1 MERLEE
7 KRRCFKIMRVRNIV
21 AALFAL
27 ALFAVPCWAQEEKV
41 RIGVFQF
48 ESKTSGVTQQQA
60 NAVMDL
66 MTRALA
72 SSKSIS
78 VIERDQLDKVGK
90 EIRLGQSGLV
100 DAGTA
105 AELGRIAGVQ
115 YILLGAVTGLDKKA
129 SGGAIPLFGSI
140 GIASGSEE
148 AQATIDVRIVD
159 TSTAEIK
166 LALSETGYSSNET
179 SGLYMGGA
187 VLAEG
192 TFDGLE
198 SRAISDSVTR
208 LAARIRGTLGG
219 ESSHVLSVSDK
230 EATIDIG
237 SSMGAKEGALYL
249 VYADG
254 KTILGMNGETIGQER
269 LALAVLK
276 VREVAPAYSH
286 CTFVKGGKAALVRR
300 GDKVE
305 PISNRMIKSLK
316 YASSRPSASSGTFDH
331 IFGNAP
337 QDGSA
342 PAAEPAPTDE
352 TPASNTPEQP
362 KPADEPAKGDQKAT
376 DQPTK
381 AEPKA
386 IPGFDPNQSTD
397 SKVIETYALSGGDK
411 NLLGI
416 MQRNAYNKF
425 KNGKYKDA
433 YAEFSRAADAHPT
446 VNYLSAYWAGV
457 SAHKLK
463 KEAEALKWIEKALAI
478 NPDYQPARDFKANTL
493 QK

>member
-1 MERLEE
+1 
-7 KRRCFKIMRVRNIV
+7 MRIRVWLASLAV
-21 AALFAL
+21 L
-27 ALFAVPCWAQEEKV
+27 ALLALPAWAQEGRV

-48 ESKTSGVTQQQA
+48 ESKASGVSQQQA

-78 VIERDQLDKVGK
+78 VIEREQLDKVGR

-100 DAGTA
+100 DTSTA
-105 AELGRIAGVQ
+105 AELGRVAGVQ
-115 YILLGAVTGLDKKA
+115 YILLGAVTELSKKA
-129 SGGAIPLFGSI
+129 SGGAIPLFGEI
-140 GIASGSEE
+140 GIATGSEE
-148 AQATIDVRIVD
+148 ARATIDVRLVD
-159 TSTAEIK
+159 TSTAEVK
-166 LALSETGYSSNET
+166 LALSETGFSSNEM
-179 SGLYMGGA
+179 SGLYLGGA

-198 SRAISDSVTR
+198 SRAIGDSVTR
-208 LAARIRGTLGG
+208 LAARIRSIVGG
-219 ESSHVLSVSDK
+219 ESSYVVAVRDK

-254 KTILGMNGETIGQER
+254 KSILGMNGEVIGRER
-269 LALAVLK
+269 LALAALK
-276 VREVAPAYSH
+276 VREAAPAYSN
-286 CTFVKGGKAALVRR
+286 CVFVKGSRTALVRR

-305 PISNRMIKSLK
+305 PISAKTLKSVK
-316 YASSRPSASSGTFDH
+316 YADSRPSASSGTFEQ
-331 IFGNAP
+331 IFGEGGQGGA
-337 QDGSA
+337 
-342 PAAEPAPTDE
+342 APTAEGPLPD
-352 TPASNTPEQP
+352 P
-362 KPADEPAKGDQKAT
+362 
-376 DQPTK
+376 K

-386 IPGFDPNQSTD
+386 SEPAAEKPASDPAPATAPATAEAQKIPGFDPNGSTD
-397 SKVIETYALSGGDK
+397 AKVIQTYALSAGDK

-425 KNGKYKDA
+425 RNGRYKDA
-433 YAEFSRAADAHPT
+433 YQEFSKAADAYGT

-463 KEAEALKWIEKALAI
+463 KKDDALRWIEKALAI
-478 NPDYQPARDFKANTL
+478 NPDYKPAQQFKAKTL
-493 QK
+493 KK

>member
-1 MERLEE
+1 
-7 KRRCFKIMRVRNIV
+7 MRVRKSV
-21 AALFAL
+21 VLASLFAL
-27 ALFAVPCWAQEEKV
+27 ALFALPSWAGEEKV

-48 ESKTSGVTQQQA
+48 ESKTSGVSQQQA
-60 NAVMDL
+60 NAVMDM

-78 VIERDQLDKVGK
+78 VIERAQLDKVGK

-100 DAGTA
+100 DASTA
-105 AELGRIAGVQ
+105 AELGRVAGVQ
-115 YILLGAVTGLDKKA
+115 YILLGAVTELNKKA
-129 SGGAIPLFGSI
+129 SGGAIPLFGNI
-140 GIASGSEE
+140 GIATSSEE
-148 AQATIDVRIVD
+148 AQATIDVRLVD
-159 TSTAEIK
+159 TSTAEVK

-179 SGLYMGGA
+179 SGLYLGGA

-208 LAARIRGTLGG
+208 LAARIRGAIGG
-219 ESSHVLSVSDK
+219 ESSHVVAVADK

-254 KTILGMNGETIGQER
+254 KTIRGMSGEEIGRER
-269 LALAVLK
+269 LAFAVLK
-276 VREVAPAYSH
+276 VREATPTYSN

-305 PISNRMIKSLK
+305 PISSRMIKSLK
-316 YASSRPSASSGTFDH
+316 FASSRPAASSGTFEQ

-337 QDGSA
+337 KDGTAPQAA
-342 PAAEPAPTDE
+342 PAADVTAANPE
-352 TPASNTPEQP
+352 TPPSAPIVEQP
-362 KPADEPAKGDQKAT
+362 KPATGEAKV
-376 DQPTK
+376 
-381 AEPKA
+381 

-397 SKVIETYALSGGDK
+397 AKVIEPLALSVGDR

-425 KNGKYKDA
+425 KNGRYKDA
-433 YAEFSRAADAHPT
+433 YAEFCRAADAHSS

-457 SAHKLK
+457 TAHKLK
-463 KEAEALKWIEKALAI
+463 KADEALQWIDKALTI
-478 NPDYQPARDFKANTL
+478 NPDYKPAQDFKSKTL
-493 QK
+493 KK

>member
-1 MERLEE
+1 
-7 KRRCFKIMRVRNIV
+7 MRVRKSV
-21 AALFAL
+21 VTALFAL
-27 ALFAVPCWAQEEKV
+27 VLFAVPCRAQEEKV
-41 RIGVFQF
+41 RIGVLQF

-72 SSKSIS
+72 SSRSIS
-78 VIERDQLDKVGK
+78 VIERDQLDKVGQ

-100 DAGTA
+100 DASTA
-105 AELGRIAGVQ
+105 AELGRVAGVQ
-115 YILLGAVTGLDKKA
+115 YILLGAVTELNKKA

-140 GIASGSEE
+140 GIATGSEE

-159 TSTAEIK
+159 TSTAEVR

-179 SGLYMGGA
+179 SGLYVGGA

-219 ESSHVLSVSDK
+219 ETSHVLSVADK

-254 KTILGMNGETIGQER
+254 KAIQGMGREVIGYEK
-269 LALAVLK
+269 LVFAVLK

-286 CTFVKGGKAALVRR
+286 CTFVKGGKASLVRR

-316 YASSRPSASSGTFDH
+316 YASSRPAASSGTFDQ

-337 QDGSA
+337 QDGAA
-342 PAAEPAPTDE
+342 PADEPAPTGEGE
-352 TPASNTPEQP
+352 TPAPTAPEQP
-362 KPADEPAKGDQKAT
+362 KPADEPAKG
-376 DQPTK
+376 
-381 AEPKA
+381 EPRA

-397 SKVIETYALSGGDK
+397 SKVIETYALPGGDK

-433 YAEFSRAADAHPT
+433 YAEFCRAADAHPT

-463 KEAEALKWIEKALAI
+463 KADEALEWIDKALAI
-478 NPDYQPARDFKANTL
+478 NPDYTPAQDFKAKTL
-493 QK
+493 KK

>member
-1 MERLEE
+1 
-7 KRRCFKIMRVRNIV
+7 MRVRKSV
-21 AALFAL
+21 VLASLFAL
-27 ALFAVPCWAQEEKV
+27 ALFALPSWAGEEKV

-48 ESKTSGVTQQQA
+48 ESKTSGVSQQQA
-60 NAVMDL
+60 NAVMDM

-78 VIERDQLDKVGK
+78 VIERAQLDKVGK
-90 EIRLGQSGLV
+90 EIKLGQSGLV
-100 DAGTA
+100 DASTA
-105 AELGRIAGVQ
+105 AEVGRVAGVQ
-115 YILLGAVTGLDKKA
+115 YILLGAVTELNKKA
-129 SGGAIPLFGSI
+129 SGGAIPLFGNI
-140 GIASGSEE
+140 GIATSSEE
-148 AQATIDVRIVD
+148 AQATIDVRLVD
-159 TSTAEIK
+159 TSTAEVK

-179 SGLYMGGA
+179 SGLYLGGA

-208 LAARIRGTLGG
+208 LAARIRGAIGG
-219 ESSHVLSVSDK
+219 ESSHVVAVADK

-254 KTILGMNGETIGQER
+254 KTIRGMSGEEIGRER
-269 LALAVLK
+269 LAFAVLK
-276 VREVAPAYSH
+276 VREATPTYSN

-305 PISNRMIKSLK
+305 PISSRMIKSLK
-316 YASSRPSASSGTFDH
+316 FASSRPAASSGTFEQ

-337 QDGSA
+337 KDGTAPQAA
-342 PAAEPAPTDE
+342 PAADVTAANPE
-352 TPASNTPEQP
+352 TPPSAPIVEQP
-362 KPADEPAKGDQKAT
+362 KPATGEAKV
-376 DQPTK
+376 
-381 AEPKA
+381 

-397 SKVIETYALSGGDK
+397 AKVIEPLALSVGDR

-425 KNGKYKDA
+425 KNGRYKDA
-433 YAEFSRAADAHPT
+433 YAEFCRAADAHSS

-457 SAHKLK
+457 TAHKLK
-463 KEAEALKWIEKALAI
+463 KADEALQWIDKALTI
-478 NPDYQPARDFKANTL
+478 NPDYKPAQDFKSKTL
-493 QK
+493 KK

>member
-1 MERLEE
+1 
-7 KRRCFKIMRVRNIV
+7 MRVRKSIV

-27 ALFAVPCWAQEEKV
+27 ALFAVPCRAQEEKV
-41 RIGVFQF
+41 RIGVLQF

-78 VIERDQLDKVGK
+78 VIERDQLDKVGQ

-100 DAGTA
+100 DASTA
-105 AELGRIAGVQ
+105 AELGRVAGVQ
-115 YILLGAVTGLDKKA
+115 YILLGAVTELNKKA

-140 GIASGSEE
+140 GIATGSEE

-159 TSTAEIK
+159 TSTAEVR

-208 LAARIRGTLGG
+208 LAARIRGTLAG
-219 ESSHVLSVSDK
+219 ESSHVLSVADK

-237 SSMGAKEGALYL
+237 SSMGAKEGSLYL

-254 KTILGMNGETIGQER
+254 KAIQGMGREVIGYEK
-269 LALAVLK
+269 LVFAVLK

-286 CTFVKGGKAALVRR
+286 CTFVKGGKATLVRR

-316 YASSRPSASSGTFDH
+316 YASSRPSASSGTFDQ

-337 QDGSA
+337 QDGTA
-342 PAAEPAPTDE
+342 PAGEPAPTDE
-352 TPASNTPEQP
+352 TPAPTTPEQP
-362 KPADEPAKGDQKAT
+362 KPADEPAKG
-376 DQPTK
+376 
-381 AEPKA
+381 EPRA

-433 YAEFSRAADAHPT
+433 YAEFCRAADAHPT

-463 KEAEALKWIEKALAI
+463 KADEALEWIDKALAI
-478 NPDYQPARDFKANTL
+478 NPDYTPAQDFKAKTL
-493 QK
+493 KK

>member
-1 MERLEE
+1 MRMR
-7 KRRCFKIMRVRNIV
+7 KRVLS
-21 AALFAL
+21 ALWLVL
-27 ALFAVPCWAQEEKV
+27 ALLALPSWGQEGKV
-41 RIGVFQF
+41 RVGVLQF
-48 ESKTSGVTQQQA
+48 ESKTSGVSQQQA

-78 VIERDQLDKVGK
+78 VIERAQLDKVGK

-100 DAGTA
+100 DASTA
-105 AELGRIAGVQ
+105 AEVGRIAGVQ
-115 YILLGAVTGLDKKA
+115 YILLGAVTELNKKA
-129 SGGAIPLFGSI
+129 SGGAIPLFGNI
-140 GIASGSEE
+140 GIATGSEE
-148 AQATIDVRIVD
+148 AQATIDVRLVD
-159 TSTAEIK
+159 TSTAEVK

-179 SGLYMGGA
+179 SGLYLGGA

-198 SRAISDSVTR
+198 SRAIADSVTR

-219 ESSHVLSVSDK
+219 ESSHVVAVTDK

-254 KTILGMNGETIGQER
+254 KTIRGMNGEEIGRER
-269 LALAVLK
+269 LAFAVLK
-276 VREVAPAYSH
+276 VREAAPTYSN

-305 PISNRMIKSLK
+305 PISSRMIKSLK
-316 YASSRPSASSGTFDH
+316 YASSRPAASSGTFEQ

-337 QDGSA
+337 KDGAEPEAA
-342 PAAEPAPTDE
+342 PAASDTPNAE
-352 TPASNTPEQP
+352 TPSPATAAEQP
-362 KPADEPAKGDQKAT
+362 KPAAGEA
-376 DQPTK
+376 
-381 AEPKA
+381 KA
-386 IPGFDPNQSTD
+386 IPGLDPNQSTD
-397 SKVIETYALSGGDK
+397 AKVIETYAMAPGDR

-425 KNGKYKDA
+425 RSGRYKEA
-433 YAEFSRAADAHPT
+433 YAEFSRAADSHPS

-457 SAHKLK
+457 TAHKLK
-463 KEAEALKWIEKALAI
+463 KSEDALQWIDKALAI
-478 NPDYQPARDFKANTL
+478 KPDYKPAQEFKSKTL
-493 QK
+493 KK

>member
-1 MERLEE
+1 
-7 KRRCFKIMRVRNIV
+7 MRVRKSV
-21 AALFAL
+21 VLASLFAL
-27 ALFAVPCWAQEEKV
+27 ALFALPSWAGEEKV

-48 ESKTSGVTQQQA
+48 ESKTSGVSQQQA
-60 NAVMDL
+60 NAVMDM

-78 VIERDQLDKVGK
+78 VIERAQLDKVGK
-90 EIRLGQSGLV
+90 EIKLGQSGLV
-100 DAGTA
+100 DASTA
-105 AELGRIAGVQ
+105 AEVGRVAGVQ
-115 YILLGAVTGLDKKA
+115 YILLGAVTELNKKA
-129 SGGAIPLFGSI
+129 SGGAIPLFGNI
-140 GIASGSEE
+140 GIATGSEE

-159 TSTAEIK
+159 TSTAEVK
-166 LALSETGYSSNET
+166 LALSETGYSSNEV
-179 SGLYMGGA
+179 SGLYLGGA

-198 SRAISDSVTR
+198 SRAIADSVTR

-219 ESSHVLSVSDK
+219 ESSHVVAVADK

-254 KTILGMNGETIGQER
+254 KTIRGMSGEEIGRER
-269 LALAVLK
+269 LAFAVLK
-276 VREVAPAYSH
+276 VREATPTYSN

-305 PISNRMIKSLK
+305 PISSRMIKSLK
-316 YASSRPSASSGTFDH
+316 FAGSRPAASSGTFEQ

-337 QDGSA
+337 KDGEA
-342 PAAEPAPTDE
+342 PQAPPAASD
-352 TPASNTPEQP
+352 TPAAKPEAPSPATVAEQP
-362 KPADEPAKGDQKAT
+362 KPESKPATGEAKV
-376 DQPTK
+376 
-381 AEPKA
+381 

-397 SKVIETYALSGGDK
+397 AKVIETLALSVGDR

-425 KNGKYKDA
+425 KNGRYKDA
-433 YAEFSRAADAHPT
+433 YAEFCRAADAHPS

-457 SAHKLK
+457 TAHKLK
-463 KEAEALKWIEKALAI
+463 KADEALQWIDKALAI
-478 NPDYQPARDFKANTL
+478 NPDYKPAQDFKSKTL
-493 QK
+493 KK

>member
-1 MERLEE
+1 
-7 KRRCFKIMRVRNIV
+7 MRVRKSV
-21 AALFAL
+21 VLASLFAL
-27 ALFAVPCWAQEEKV
+27 ALFALPSWAGEERV

-48 ESKTSGVTQQQA
+48 ESKTSGVSQQQA
-60 NAVMDL
+60 NAVMDM

-78 VIERDQLDKVGK
+78 VIERAQLDKVGK
-90 EIRLGQSGLV
+90 EIKLGQSGLV
-100 DAGTA
+100 DASTA
-105 AELGRIAGVQ
+105 AEVGRVAGVQ
-115 YILLGAVTGLDKKA
+115 YILLGAVTELNKKA
-129 SGGAIPLFGSI
+129 SGGAIPLFGNI
-140 GIASGSEE
+140 GIATGSEE

-159 TSTAEIK
+159 TSTAEIR
-166 LALSETGYSSNET
+166 LAFSETGYSSNEV
-179 SGLYMGGA
+179 SGLYLGGA

-198 SRAISDSVTR
+198 SRAIADSVTR

-219 ESSHVLSVSDK
+219 ESSHVVAVADK

-254 KTILGMNGETIGQER
+254 KTIRGMSGEEIGRER
-269 LALAVLK
+269 LAFAVLK
-276 VREVAPAYSH
+276 VREATPTYSN

-305 PISNRMIKSLK
+305 PISSRMIKSLK
-316 YASSRPSASSGTFDH
+316 FAGSRPAASSGTFEQ

-337 QDGSA
+337 KDGEAPQAAPAGDVTAANPETPPSA
-342 PAAEPAPTDE
+342 PIA
-352 TPASNTPEQP
+352 EQP
-362 KPADEPAKGDQKAT
+362 KPDTKPATGEAKV
-376 DQPTK
+376 
-381 AEPKA
+381 

-397 SKVIETYALSGGDK
+397 AKVIETLALSVGDR

-425 KNGKYKDA
+425 KNGRYKDA
-433 YAEFSRAADAHPT
+433 YAEFCRAADAHSS

-457 SAHKLK
+457 TAHKLK
-463 KEAEALKWIEKALAI
+463 KADEALQWIDKALAI
-478 NPDYQPARDFKANTL
+478 NPDYKPAQDFKSKTL
-493 QK
+493 KK

>member
-1 MERLEE
+1 
-7 KRRCFKIMRVRNIV
+7 MRVRKSV
-21 AALFAL
+21 VLASLFAL
-27 ALFAVPCWAQEEKV
+27 ALFALPSWAGEEKV

-48 ESKTSGVTQQQA
+48 ESKTSGVSQQQA
-60 NAVMDL
+60 NAVMDM

-78 VIERDQLDKVGK
+78 VIERAQLDKVGK
-90 EIRLGQSGLV
+90 EIKLGQSGLV
-100 DAGTA
+100 DASTA
-105 AELGRIAGVQ
+105 AEVGRVAGVQ
-115 YILLGAVTGLDKKA
+115 YILLGAVTELNKKA
-129 SGGAIPLFGSI
+129 SGGAIPLFGNI
-140 GIASGSEE
+140 GIATSSEE
-148 AQATIDVRIVD
+148 AQATIDVRLVD
-159 TSTAEIK
+159 TSTAEVK

-179 SGLYMGGA
+179 SGLYLGGA

-208 LAARIRGTLGG
+208 LAARIRGAIGG
-219 ESSHVLSVSDK
+219 ESSHVVAVADK

-254 KTILGMNGETIGQER
+254 KTIRGMSGEEIGRER
-269 LALAVLK
+269 LAFAVLK
-276 VREVAPAYSH
+276 VREATPTYSN

-305 PISNRMIKSLK
+305 PISSRMIKSLK
-316 YASSRPSASSGTFDH
+316 FASSRPAASSGTFEQ

-337 QDGSA
+337 KDGTAPQAA
-342 PAAEPAPTDE
+342 PAADVTAANPE
-352 TPASNTPEQP
+352 TPPSAPIVEQP
-362 KPADEPAKGDQKAT
+362 KPDTKPATGEAKV
-376 DQPTK
+376 
-381 AEPKA
+381 

-397 SKVIETYALSGGDK
+397 AKVIETLALSVGDR
-411 NLLGI
+411 NLVGI

-425 KNGKYKDA
+425 KNGRYKDA
-433 YAEFSRAADAHPT
+433 YAEFCRAADAHPS

-457 SAHKLK
+457 TAHKLK
-463 KEAEALKWIEKALAI
+463 KADEALQWIDKALAI
-478 NPDYQPARDFKANTL
+478 NPDYKPAQDFKSKTL
-493 QK
+493 KK

>member
-1 MERLEE
+1 
-7 KRRCFKIMRVRNIV
+7 MRVRKSV
-21 AALFAL
+21 VLASLFAL
-27 ALFAVPCWAQEEKV
+27 ALFALPSWAGEEKV

-48 ESKTSGVTQQQA
+48 ESKTSGVSQQQA
-60 NAVMDL
+60 NAVMDM

-78 VIERDQLDKVGK
+78 VIERAQLDKVGK

-100 DAGTA
+100 DASTA
-105 AELGRIAGVQ
+105 AEVGRIAGVQ
-115 YILLGAVTGLDKKA
+115 YILLGAVTELNKKA
-129 SGGAIPLFGSI
+129 SGGAIPLFGNI
-140 GIASGSEE
+140 GIATGSEE

-159 TSTAEIK
+159 TSTAEVK
-166 LALSETGYSSNET
+166 LALSETGYSSNEV
-179 SGLYMGGA
+179 SGLYLGGA

-198 SRAISDSVTR
+198 SRAIADSVTR

-219 ESSHVLSVSDK
+219 ESSHVVAVADK

-254 KTILGMNGETIGQER
+254 KTIRGMSGEEIGRER
-269 LALAVLK
+269 LAFAVLK
-276 VREVAPAYSH
+276 VREATPTYSN

-305 PISNRMIKSLK
+305 PISSRMIKSLK
-316 YASSRPSASSGTFDH
+316 FASSRPAASSGTFEQ

-337 QDGSA
+337 KDGEAPQAA
-342 PAAEPAPTDE
+342 PAADVTAATPE
-352 TPASNTPEQP
+352 TPPSAPITEQP
-362 KPADEPAKGDQKAT
+362 KPATGEAKV
-376 DQPTK
+376 
-381 AEPKA
+381 

-397 SKVIETYALSGGDK
+397 AKVIETYAISGGDK

-425 KNGKYKDA
+425 KNGRYKDA
-433 YAEFSRAADAHPT
+433 YVDFCKAADAHPS

-457 SAHKLK
+457 TAHKLRK
-463 KEAEALKWIEKALAI
+463 TDEALQWIDKALAI
-478 NPDYQPARDFKANTL
+478 NPDYKPAQDFKSKTL
-493 QK
+493 KK

>member
-1 MERLEE
+1 MECPNKKAEVLL
-7 KRRCFKIMRVRNIV
+7 IMRVRKSV
-21 AALFAL
+21 VLAWLFAL
-27 ALFAVPCWAQEEKV
+27 TLFVLPSWAGEEKV

-48 ESKTSGVTQQQA
+48 ESKASGVSQQQA

-72 SSKSIS
+72 SSRSIA
-78 VIERDQLDKVGK
+78 VIEREQLDKVGK

-100 DAGTA
+100 DASTA
-105 AELGRIAGVQ
+105 AEVGRVAGVQ
-115 YILLGAVTGLDKKA
+115 YILLGAVTELSKKA
-129 SGGAIPLFGSI
+129 SGGAIPLFGHI
-140 GIASGSEE
+140 GIATGSEE

-159 TSTAEIK
+159 TSTAEIR
-166 LALSETGYSSNET
+166 LAFSETGYSSNEV
-179 SGLYMGGA
+179 SGLYLGGA

-198 SRAISDSVTR
+198 GRAISDSVTR

-219 ESSHVLSVSDK
+219 ESSHVVAVADK
-230 EATIDIG
+230 EVTIDIG

-276 VREVAPAYSH
+276 VREATSTYSN
-286 CTFVKGGKAALVRR
+286 CTFVKGGKASLVRR

-305 PISNRMIKSLK
+305 PISSRMIKSLK
-316 YASSRPSASSGTFDH
+316 FASSRPAASSGTFEQ
-331 IFGNAP
+331 IFGDAP
-337 QDGSA
+337 KGG
-342 PAAEPAPTDE
+342 AEPQAAPTASDTPNANTE
-352 TPASNTPEQP
+352 TPSPATVTEQP
-362 KPADEPAKGDQKAT
+362 KPDEKPAAGEAKV
-376 DQPTK
+376 
-381 AEPKA
+381 
-386 IPGFDPNQSTD
+386 IPGLDPNQSTD
-397 SKVIETYALSGGDK
+397 AKVIETYAISGGDK

-425 KNGKYKDA
+425 NNGKYKDA
-433 YAEFSRAADAHPT
+433 YAEFSKAADAHPS

-463 KEAEALKWIEKALAI
+463 KTDEALQWIDKALAI
-478 NPDYQPARDFKANTL
+478 NPDYKPAQDFKSKTL
-493 QK
+493 KK

>member
-1 MERLEE
+1 
-7 KRRCFKIMRVRNIV
+7 
-21 AALFAL
+21 
-27 ALFAVPCWAQEEKV
+27 
-41 RIGVFQF
+41 
-48 ESKTSGVTQQQA
+48 
-60 NAVMDL
+60 MDL

-115 YILLGAVTGLDKKA
+115 YILLGAVTELNKKA

-140 GIASGSEE
+140 GIATGSEE

-159 TSTAEIK
+159 TSTAEVR

-208 LAARIRGTLGG
+208 LAARIRGTLAG
-219 ESSHVLSVSDK
+219 ESSHVLSVADK

-254 KTILGMNGETIGQER
+254 KTIRGMSGEEIGRER
-269 LALAVLK
+269 LAFAVLK
-276 VREVAPAYSH
+276 VREATPTYSN

-305 PISNRMIKSLK
+305 PISSRMIKSLK
-316 YASSRPSASSGTFDH
+316 FAGSRPAASSGTFL
-331 IFGNAP
+331 P
-337 QDGSA
+337 
-342 PAAEPAPTDE
+342 
-352 TPASNTPEQP
+352 
-362 KPADEPAKGDQKAT
+362 
-376 DQPTK
+376 
-381 AEPKA
+381 
-386 IPGFDPNQSTD
+386 
-397 SKVIETYALSGGDK
+397 
-411 NLLGI
+411 
-416 MQRNAYNKF
+416 
-425 KNGKYKDA
+425 
-433 YAEFSRAADAHPT
+433 
-446 VNYLSAYWAGV
+446 
-457 SAHKLK
+457 
-463 KEAEALKWIEKALAI
+463 EKAGL
-478 NPDYQPARDFKANTL
+478 L
-493 QK
+493 

>member
-1 MERLEE
+1 
-7 KRRCFKIMRVRNIV
+7 MRVRKSV
-21 AALFAL
+21 VLASLFAL
-27 ALFAVPCWAQEEKV
+27 ALFALPSWAGEERV

-48 ESKTSGVTQQQA
+48 ESKTSGVSQQQA
-60 NAVMDL
+60 NAVMDM

-78 VIERDQLDKVGK
+78 VIERAQLDKVGK

-100 DAGTA
+100 DASTA
-105 AELGRIAGVQ
+105 AEVGRIAGVQ
-115 YILLGAVTGLDKKA
+115 YILLGAVTELNKKA
-129 SGGAIPLFGSI
+129 SGGAIPLFGNI
-140 GIASGSEE
+140 GIATSSEE
-148 AQATIDVRIVD
+148 AQATIDVRLVD
-159 TSTAEIK
+159 TSTAEVK

-179 SGLYMGGA
+179 SGLYLGGA

-208 LAARIRGTLGG
+208 LAARIRGSLGG
-219 ESSHVLSVSDK
+219 ESSHVVAVADK

-254 KTILGMNGETIGQER
+254 KTIRGMSGEEIGRER
-269 LALAVLK
+269 LAFAVLK
-276 VREVAPAYSH
+276 VREATPTYSN

-305 PISNRMIKSLK
+305 PISSRMIKSLK
-316 YASSRPSASSGTFDH
+316 FAGSRPAASSGTFEQ

-337 QDGSA
+337 KDGEA
-342 PAAEPAPTDE
+342 PQAPPAASDTPSAE
-352 TPASNTPEQP
+352 TPSPATLTEQP
-362 KPADEPAKGDQKAT
+362 KPAAGEAKAV
-376 DQPTK
+376 
-381 AEPKA
+381 
-386 IPGFDPNQSTD
+386 PGVDPNQSTD
-397 SKVIETYALSGGDK
+397 SKVIETYAMAPGDR

-425 KNGKYKDA
+425 KNGRYKEA
-433 YAEFSRAADAHPT
+433 YAEFSRAADSHPS

-463 KEAEALKWIEKALAI
+463 KTDEALQWIDKALAI
-478 NPDYQPARDFKANTL
+478 NPDYKPAQDFKSKTL
-493 QK
+493 KK

>member
-1 MERLEE
+1 
-7 KRRCFKIMRVRNIV
+7 MRVRKSV
-21 AALFAL
+21 VLASLFAL
-27 ALFAVPCWAQEEKV
+27 ALFALPSWAGEERV

-48 ESKTSGVTQQQA
+48 ESKTSGVSQQQA
-60 NAVMDL
+60 NAVMDM

-100 DAGTA
+100 DASTA
-105 AELGRIAGVQ
+105 AELGRVAGVQ
-115 YILLGAVTGLDKKA
+115 YILLGAVTELNKKA

-140 GIASGSEE
+140 GIATGSEE
-148 AQATIDVRIVD
+148 AQATIDVRLVD
-159 TSTAEIK
+159 TSTAEVK
-166 LALSETGYSSNET
+166 LALSETGYSSNEV
-179 SGLYMGGA
+179 SGLYLGGA

-198 SRAISDSVTR
+198 SRAIADSVTR

-219 ESSHVLSVSDK
+219 ESSHVVAVADK

-254 KTILGMNGETIGQER
+254 KAILGMNGETIGRER

-276 VREVAPAYSH
+276 VREIAPTYSN
-286 CTFVKGGKAALVRR
+286 CTFVKGSKAALVRR

-316 YASSRPSASSGTFDH
+316 YASSRPAASSGTFEQ

-337 QDGSA
+337 KDGETPQAA
-342 PAAEPAPTDE
+342 PAASD
-352 TPASNTPEQP
+352 TPAAKPEAPSPATVAEQP
-362 KPADEPAKGDQKAT
+362 KPATGEAKV
-376 DQPTK
+376 
-381 AEPKA
+381 

-397 SKVIETYALSGGDK
+397 AKVIETLALSVGDR

-425 KNGKYKDA
+425 KNGRYKDA
-433 YAEFSRAADAHPT
+433 YAEFCKAADAHPSI
-446 VNYLSAYWAGV
+446 NYLSAYWAGV

-463 KEAEALKWIEKALAI
+463 KSDEALQWIDKALAI
-478 NPDYQPARDFKANTL
+478 NPDYKPAQEFKSKTL
-493 QK
+493 KK